1 MKKVLVVGAAGAVGI
16 HTVKYLLSEGKYE
29 ITILDLKNKN
39 SFSRLKRFKKRVN
52 VLYGDVTDRV
62 LMEAL
67 VKDHDY
73 IIYLASAMPPLGN
86 MKSGLSMTID
96 YGGCENIVRAI
107 NYYNPKCH
115 LFFASTTS
123 MYKNIKNPSVKS
135 RITLNEFDYF
145 DASKLESEKLIKSK
159 LKNYTIYRIPLV
171 LSNPLEETFMYH
183 GNRDDDMDVITK
195 EDCAYAFV
203 RGIKYAT
210 VLNKQTFNLKTDTI
224 NYGKLLDK
232 LLLINGLSSK
242 YLLSRIFL
250 EKDYYSPICSD
261 SDELDNIIHYK
272 NDSLN
277 EYFKRLKSKNKGH
290 KFAKFLA
297 KKMVGKNK

>member
-1 MKKVLVVGAAGAVGI
+1 M
-16 HTVKYLLSEGKYE
+16 
-29 ITILDLKNKN
+29 
-39 SFSRLKRFKKRVN
+39 
-52 VLYGDVTDRV
+52 
-62 LMEAL
+62 
-67 VKDHDY
+67 
-73 IIYLASAMPPLGN
+73 
-86 MKSGLSMTID
+86 
-96 YGGCENIVRAI
+96 
-107 NYYNPKCH
+107 
-115 LFFASTTS
+115 
-123 MYKNIKNPSVKS
+123 
-135 RITLNEFDYF
+135 
-145 DASKLESEKLIKSK
+145 
-159 LKNYTIYRIPLV
+159 

-203 RGIKYAT
+203 RGINYAT